1 VNNDTVEGD
10 NSPYTLKIRLI
21 LIIMRILIDCS
32 YGYAVNKEKEEKI
45 AVNSSHTNDD
55 LAHIIDMYI
64 VIMTLLII
72 LLYS

>member
-1 VNNDTVEGD
+1 MNNDTVEGD